1 MDYQSQIYLFREKLF
16 HVITIF
22 HARARNKFPFLFKF
36 LNANFEVARN
46 FYLASSVLPRSS
58 VQIFIDNSANF
69 CSRRGGRRERNFREP
84 RVSLSEYFDEW
95 GGGGYVGLQAN
106 KLHTIPRCYE
116 TSIESKESEIEARL
130 SRPFRRKIDSL
141 RCIRCISRVYYT
153 FTKWRSQCSTRWDIF
168 RFEWN

>member
-95 GGGGYVGLQAN
+95 GEGGGDTWVYRRINYTRYPDV
-106 KLHTIPRCYE
+106 TRPR
-116 TSIESKESEIEARL
+116 SRAR
-130 SRPFRRKIDSL
+130 KA
-141 RCIRCISRVYYT
+141 
-153 FTKWRSQCSTRWDIF
+153 K
-168 RFEWN
+168 